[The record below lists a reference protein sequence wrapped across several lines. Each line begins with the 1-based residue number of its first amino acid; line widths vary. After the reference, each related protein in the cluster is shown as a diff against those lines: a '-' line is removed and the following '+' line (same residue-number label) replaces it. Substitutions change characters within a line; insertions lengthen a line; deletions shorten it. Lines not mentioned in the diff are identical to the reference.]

1 MMDYQTAV
9 RGAFLISP
17 ASPRAP
23 TISPATRYLMM
34 ACCLSSRENSGAAA
48 VAGGRT
54 VSASAKG
61 YLDLRGQLLLPGF
74 VDAHVHYP
82 QTEMI
87 GAFGEQLLE
96 WLTTY
101 TFPVESQFADE
112 EYAQRSRSFCQPAAE
127 PRHHHRAGVLYP
139 ASRIGRCAV

>member
-1 MMDYQTAV
+1 VLFIQQEKFRHCCRGRRRAV
-9 RGAFLISP
+9 PG
-17 ASPRAP
+17 
-23 TISPATRYLMM
+23 
-34 ACCLSSRENSGAAA
+34 
-48 VAGGRT
+48 
-54 VSASAKG
+54 SAQG

-101 TFPVESQFADE
+101 TFPVESQFADAA
-112 EYAQRSRSFCQPAAE
+112 YAAE
-127 PRHHHRAGVLYP
+127 IAQFFINQLLSHGTTTALVFCTCIPNP
-139 ASRIGRCAV
+139 SMRCLAKPCG

>member
-17 ASPRAP
+17 AWQRPRMRWPPVPA
-23 TISPATRYLMM
+23 ISMM
-34 ACCLSSRENSGAAA
+34 ACCSCRRENYRPAAM
-48 VAGGRT
+48 AGGGSL
-54 VSASAKG
+54 SASPEGLCRSEGK
-61 YLDLRGQLLLPGF
+61 LLLPGF

-101 TFPVESQFADE
+101 TFPVESQFADA
-112 EYAQRSRSFCQPAAE
+112 EYARR
-127 PRHHHRAGVLYP
+127 
-139 ASRIGRCAV
+139 

>member
-1 MMDYQTAV
+1 VLFIQQGKIQALLPWQEGEQYLHPQT
-9 RGAFLISP
+9 
-17 ASPRAP
+17 
-23 TISPATRYLMM
+23 
-34 ACCLSSRENSGAAA
+34 
-48 VAGGRT
+48 
-54 VSASAKG
+54 G

-101 TFPVESQFADE
+101 TFPVESQFVMKSMP
-112 EYAQRSRSFCQPAAE
+112 QRSRSSLSTSC
-127 PRHHHRAGVLYP
+127 
-139 ASRIGRCAV
+139 